1 MENVIT
7 IQAASTVNK
16 SYLLQTNVSVL
27 SLRELYCSFMADEFS
42 KDGNMIHLLQPLFV
56 YFSHWMP
63 F

>member
-42 KDGNMIHLLQPLFV
+42 KDGMIHLLRPLFV
-56 YFSHWMP
+56 YFSPWMP